1 MSVQELNV
9 ILTAI
14 LSVAIIAGIV
24 VYFLLLQRTIR
35 GLQRT
40 IMLEIER
47 LRITLSQSRPSGVEG
62 DGISHEAL
70 ADAVGRAVAHHLA
83 PIQDGLRTAQDL
95 EPDIEHPGPPPQHE
109 D

>member
-1 MSVQELNV
+1 MSVQELNI

-24 VYFLLLQRTIR
+24 VYFLLLQRALR
-35 GLQRT
+35 GLQRA

-47 LRITLSQSRPSGVEG
+47 LRITLSQSRPSGAEG
-62 DGISHEAL
+62 ESMSHEAL
-70 ADAVGRAVAHHLA
+70 VDAVGRAVAQQLA
-83 PIQDGLRTAQDL
+83 PLQDALRPAQEL
-95 EPDIEHPGPPPQHE
+95 EPDIEHSSPPSQRN